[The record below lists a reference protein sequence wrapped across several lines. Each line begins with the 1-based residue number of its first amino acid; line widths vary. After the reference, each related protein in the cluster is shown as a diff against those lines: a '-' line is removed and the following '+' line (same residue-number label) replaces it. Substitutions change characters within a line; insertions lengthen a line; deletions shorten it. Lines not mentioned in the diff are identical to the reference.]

1 MAGPK
6 PVTLRGGPG
15 PRQRIW
21 EQLRRKG
28 RGTARELR
36 GELTGAVPIATVTSY
51 LKALVAAGIVERDG
65 DGPVYILI
73 KDEGVEAPRVR
84 RDGSRVTAGL
94 AQEQMWRTLR
104 MRGGVA
110 NARVLAMF
118 ASTRDVPIPER
129 TAQRYLQALQTAGY
143 TASVGTM
150 RYKLRHAWNT
160 GPKPPMVCKL
170 KVVFDPNLREVVWA
184 PEVSE
189 EDGTDG

>member
-6 PVTLRGGPG
+6 PATLRGGPG

-51 LKALVAAGIVERDG
+51 LKALAAAGVVERDG
-65 DGPVYILI
+65 PVYALAR
-73 KDEGVEAPRVR
+73 DEGIEAPRVR
-84 RDGSRVTAGL
+84 RDGSRVTQGL

-118 ASTRDVPIPER
+118 ASTPAVPIPES
-129 TAQRYLQALQTAGY
+129 TAKRYLQALQTAGY
-143 TASVGTM
+143 TESVGTM

-160 GPKPPMVCKL
+160 GPKPPMVCRL
-170 KVVFDPNLREVVWA
+170 KMVYDPNLQAVVWA